1 MLMLNDIIGM
11 DHKSYNLAE
20 STHLRHLVTNCVVFY
35 TVTCTKFLSWHH
47 WRGYLALVAGRARTT
62 ASSKSALMQ

>member
-35 TVTCTKFLSWHH
+35 TVTCTKLLRGRGFEPLRAGQEFSTGLR
-47 WRGYLALVAGRARTT
+47 WRC
-62 ASSKSALMQ
+62 